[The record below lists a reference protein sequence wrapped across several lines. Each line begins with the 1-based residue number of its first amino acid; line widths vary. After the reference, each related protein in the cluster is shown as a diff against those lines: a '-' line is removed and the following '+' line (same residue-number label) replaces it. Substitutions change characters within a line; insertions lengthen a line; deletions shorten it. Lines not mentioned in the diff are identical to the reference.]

1 MRRLPL
7 TAALVLAA
15 GPALAVNPAVTEVTC
30 AAAVTEGQ
38 AVRDLK
44 PSYLPVLPYK
54 QEPTEREFKQLAM
67 FGDVP
72 VRLYVYRVNDSILR
86 VRIYEQG
93 ATSQEL
99 LADTELAGETTQL
112 SYRPIG
118 SDKMVT
124 AYCY

>member
-1 MRRLPL
+1 MRRLLL

-15 GPALAVNPAVTEVTC
+15 GPAVAVNPAVTEVTC

-38 AVRDLK
+38 DVRDLK

-72 VRLYVYRVNDSILR
+72 VRLYVYRVNESILR

-93 ATSQEL
+93 AASQEL

-118 SDKMVT
+118 GDKMVT

>member
-1 MRRLPL
+1 MNRAVI
-7 TAALVLAA
+7 TAAFLLAA
-15 GPALAVNPAVTEVTC
+15 GPALAVSPGVTEVTC

-44 PSYLPVLPYK
+44 PSFLPVLPYK
-54 QEPTEREFKQLAM
+54 QEPGETEYKQLAM

-72 VRLYVYRVNDSILR
+72 VRLYVYRVNEQMIR
-86 VRIYEQG
+86 VRIFEDG
-93 ATSQEL
+93 PTGREL
-99 LADTELAGETTQL
+99 LADTDLNGEMTQL

-118 SDKMVT
+118 GDRMVT

>member
-1 MRRLPL
+1 MRRALL
-7 TAALVLAA
+7 TAALLLAA

-44 PSYLPVLPYK
+44 PSFLPVLPYN
-54 QEPTEREFKQLAM
+54 QQPGEGEWKQLALI
-67 FGDVP
+67 GDVP
-72 VRLYVYRVNDSILR
+72 VRLYVYRVNENMVR
-86 VRIYEQG
+86 VRIFEDG
-93 ATSQEL
+93 PACWEL
-99 LADTELAGETTQL
+99 LADTDLNGEMTQL

-118 SDKMVT
+118 GDRMVT